1 MSVPA
6 VVPAAVETTPF
17 GVSRTSARMA
27 ENTSSEFMCRVLG
40 EGYAEC
46 RTFAPDGDTPAEKK
60 RQALANSI
68 REFIKMENGV
78 VTEPRTLERYLKR
91 CDQHGFDA
99 YVGMATR
106 SKEGARLKKGSRE
119 YCQVLQV
126 LFVDLD
132 FKYGEKKV
140 RESLAKF
147 PVPPSFTVESGGGI
161 HAYWRI
167 PPIHLKA
174 PKQYALPQ
182 RLLKALA
189 AHFTGVADEQVS
201 QPAAVLRLPE
211 TFNYKYDP
219 PRPVRFVEGS
229 GRTYD
234 LDADFGDLLKDAVVE
249 PPSSAGYEYPDHVL
263 KGDRHASIYKFLRS
277 QKGRS
282 VPFTVALAGC
292 RAMNDECDPP
302 LAEKELVDYLRRVWD
317 QADSPEFDKNRQGT
331 SQPAGPERFDD
342 VPPEGEERKKL
353 IFTPFT
359 HVERKHP
366 EHVFGKR
373 LFRGSPTLCVGE
385 GAVGKSFVLAYIA
398 ARFTRGEPFVDALR
412 SEEPFTRP
420 SNVAIMLTEDTDG
433 VFKDRFEA
441 AGGDSVRITDLSSTD
456 NVAGMDIRSPVFLE
470 DDLPELISELKERS
484 IDLLIIETLLEHMG
498 NRSGRR
504 LPNTSNELEVRN
516 QLRRLLAVCQ
526 AADIYCIAVMHPR
539 KGNTGKAIE
548 SPSGSRGFT
557 NAARS
562 VMFCYEDPPTD
573 EKPAEDNPVRLLST
587 GKANYVAKEPPTLRF
602 KVRSF
607 IGDAPCGCNDLR
619 ECDHPARVDWFHG
632 DELYDER
639 SAQEVVETEQNGEKK
654 HPPAKQKA
662 MNFLEALIQP
672 DGWIRIPAVQLE
684 EMALERGIT
693 KNSLYAAKKE
703 LGLSSR
709 RENKVRGK
717 VYAWLTTEA
726 DDADLLVD
734 GDERVVPDQGAL
746 HDF

>member
-1 MSVPA
+1 MVPT
-6 VVPAAVETTPF
+6 VVETPPF

-40 EGYAEC
+40 DGYGEL
-46 RTFAPDGDTPAEKK
+46 RTTAQDGGTPAAKK
-60 RQALANSI
+60 RQALANSL
-68 REFIKMENGV
+68 REFVKMENGV
-78 VTEPRTLERYLKR
+78 VAEPHKLERYLKR
-91 CDQHGFDA
+91 CEQHRFNA
-99 YVGMATR
+99 YVAMATR
-106 SKEGARLKKGSRE
+106 SKDGARLKKGSRA
-119 YCQVLQV
+119 YCQNLQV

-132 FKYGEKKV
+132 FKYGEDRV
-140 RESLAKF
+140 REAFAKF
-147 PVPPSFTVESGGGI
+147 PVQPSFTVESGGGI
-161 HAYWRI
+161 HAYWLI
-167 PPIHLKA
+167 APIYLKTA
-174 PKQYALPQ
+174 QQYPLAQ

-189 AHFTGVADEQVS
+189 NHFKDVADVSVS
-201 QPAAVLRLPE
+201 QPAAVLRLPG
-211 TFNYKYDP
+211 TLNYKYDP
-219 PRPVRFVEGS
+219 PRLVRFVEGT

-234 LDADFGDLLKDAVVE
+234 LDTDFGDLLKDAAVE
-249 PPSSAGYEYPDHVL
+249 PPSKGYVPPDSVV
-263 KGDRHASIYKFLRS
+263 KGERHTTLYKFERS
-277 QKGRS
+277 QKARGIS
-282 VPFTVALAGC
+282 KEVAIAGC
-292 RAMNDECDPP
+292 HAMNTHQCEPP
-302 LAEKELVDYLRRVWD
+302 IAHKKLDDYLRRVWD
-317 QADSPEFDKNRQGT
+317 QENEPGFDENRKSRT
-331 SQPAGPERFDD
+331 SQQAGPERFDD
-342 VPPEGEERKKL
+342 IPPEGEPRKKL
-353 IFTPFT
+353 TFTTFT
-359 HVERKHP
+359 DVERKHP

-373 LFRGSPTLCVGE
+373 LFRGSPTLYVGE
-385 GAVGKSFVLAYIA
+385 GGVGKSFILSYIA
-398 ARFTRGEPFVDALR
+398 AQFTRGDPFVDALR
-412 SEEPFTRP
+412 SEQPFTRP
-420 SNVAIMLTEDTDG
+420 SNVAVMLTEDAEG
-433 VFKDRFEA
+433 IFKERFEA
-441 AGGDSVRITDLSSTD
+441 AGGDSARITDLSSTD
-456 NVAGMDIRSPVFLE
+456 TVAGMDIRSPVFLE
-470 DDLPELISELKERS
+470 DDLPELIRELKERK
-484 IDLLIIETLLEHMG
+484 IDLLIIETLVEHMG
-498 NRSGRR
+498 NRSGKR

-526 AADIYCIAVMHPR
+526 AADVYCIAVMHPR

-562 VMFCYEDPPTD
+562 VLFCYMDPPTD

-607 IGDAPCGCNDLR
+607 IGDAPCGCIDLR
-619 ECDHPARVDWFHG
+619 ECDHPARVDWFRG

-639 SAQEVVETEQNGEKK
+639 TAQEVVETEQDGEKK

-734 GDERVVPDQGAL
+734 GDDTVVPNQEAC